1 MVAKRD
7 IWLSN
12 ARGVSIIE
20 VIVALFIFTIVVL
33 GLAAS
38 GLVASQTLRS
48 GRSFIASSAVA
59 QTKLDSL
66 TAMGWDSIAGA
77 SGTDNVQGFPVSWNV
92 LGTNPRRVI
101 VVVQRTAPTG
111 VFADTFVTYVAQ

>member
-1 MVAKRD
+1 MDAKRD

-59 QTKLDSL
+59 QSKLDSL
-66 TAMGWDSIAGA
+66 TAMGWDSIGGA